1 MVVKRYPDSL
11 NEEKPTEQKKK
22 KKAKAKISALVSKCN
37 ITVLRNLSVQQEN
50 VQTFRLE

>member
-11 NEEKPTEQKKK
+11 NEEKPTEQKK

>member
-22 KKAKAKISALVSKCN
+22 KKQKQKS
-37 ITVLRNLSVQQEN
+37 LRSSVN
-50 VQTFRLE
+50 VI